1 MKIKIKEAFQHH
13 LHHSRTSFL
22 FFWLSSS
29 FCVDVAIDWLSF
41 SDHWVLDRFQIRI
54 DLQVSFDVHSRLPK
68 KLFSL
73 LCKSISFAQSLF
85 VVVVVEFIYF
95 LFFILTRQLWQVRI
109 QSLAHYRMAK
119 SNEGYIIA
127 ATCPPL
133 SSLKRV
139 PFVRIRWPTCPL
151 SNSMAVGTLWVAGNC
166 HGYGNTYSRVC
177 DMKTQNTLQHRRRC
191 CVY

>member
-127 ATCPPL
+127 AACPPL

-139 PFVRIRWPTCPL
+139 PFVRIRWPTCS
-151 SNSMAVGTLWVAGNC
+151 SNSGCWHFVSC
-166 HGYGNTYSRVC
+166 R
-177 DMKTQNTLQHRRRC
+177 
-191 CVY
+191 